1 MKLLTRQN
9 QSASNQGQR
18 GRNNQG
24 RVAFGVKAFDSDR
37 VLDLFELDQAH
48 ASHRGSGTRIAFG
61 EISRADGESRVDSQ
75 AFETLL
81 ANATLVEDF
90 FRLTPRGNRSNP
102 SANYAIS
109 DMDSHREMGVDSFDL
124 APAQGK
130 TLGGVDDRQTLIE
143 KDQFRLAEAQEEN
156 DSDGQG
162 DQSQFDTRSDRT
174 RVPRTDI
181 NSRDEHVESSER
193 DQIALWSEGHRV
205 TLASHVAIV
214 SQKVGK

>member
-9 QSASNQGQR
+9 QSASTQGQS
-18 GRNNQG
+18 GRNSQG
-24 RVAFGVKAFDSDR
+24 RVAFGVKAFDSYR
-37 VLDLFELDQAH
+37 VLDLVELDQAH
-48 ASHRGSGTRIAFG
+48 SSQGGSGTRIAFG
-61 EISRADGESRVDSQ
+61 EISRADWESRINSQ

-90 FRLTPRGNRSNP
+90 FRLTPRGNRCHP
-102 SANYAIS
+102 SANNSIS

-130 TLGGVDDRQTLIE
+130 TFGGVDDRQTLIE
-143 KDQFRLAEAQEEN
+143 KDQFRLTKAEVEN
-156 DSDGQG
+156 NSNGKG
-162 DQSQFDTRSDRT
+162 DQSQFDTSSDRT
-174 RVPRTDI
+174 CVPGTDI
-181 NSRDEHVESSER
+181 NSRDKYVESCES
-193 DQIALWSEGHRV
+193 DQIALWSEGHRI